1 MNPALRKLLEQQ
13 ISKGKN
19 LENMCKSEKIQ
30 KSPQILGED
39 FNSFKSPIHVSSLNF
54 SIKIDLL
61 FSK

>member
-19 LENMCKSEKIQ
+19 LENICKSEKIQ
-30 KSPQILGED
+30 KSPQILRED

-54 SIKIDLL
+54 SIN
-61 FSK
+61 

>member
-19 LENMCKSEKIQ
+19 LENICKSEKIQ

-54 SIKIDLL
+54 SIN
-61 FSK
+61 